1 MHTLTG
7 TISRLGKNGKSFML
21 VEKEDSW
28 FSVFSES
35 QLGGASIGDG
45 VGFTYD
51 EKEKDGRVFLNIKG
65 NVSVKNPGIVPA
77 PVAIPLVSKQKT
89 GEPSLSKDRLILRQ
103 NALTNANT
111 TLKGDSPSPEEV
123 IKVARLYEAYTS
135 GDLDLALAELPK
147 EELPSTSWEE
157 AAEGMR
163 EAS

>member
-1 MHTLTG
+1 
-7 TISRLGKNGKSFML
+7 ML

-45 VGFTYD
+45 VGFTYV

-77 PVAIPLVSKQKT
+77 PAAIPLVSKQKT

-147 EELPSTSWEE
+147 EELPSTSWEV

>member
-1 MHTLTG
+1 
-7 TISRLGKNGKSFML
+7 ML

-45 VGFTYD
+45 VGFTYV

-77 PVAIPLVSKQKT
+77 PAAIPLVSKQKT

-111 TLKGDSPSPEEV
+111 TLKNDSPSPEEV

>member
-1 MHTLTG
+1 
-7 TISRLGKNGKSFML
+7 ML

-45 VGFTYD
+45 VGFTYV